1 MTPAIFAYKIKVI
14 MAKNYFKRYVWHPS
28 WNLEQELL
36 QYNDNLKVLESQ
48 SLRDQMME
56 HAGNILE
63 LYK

>member
-1 MTPAIFAYKIKVI
+1 